1 MIKTTSIQQKFTWV
15 VLALSLVLVAVVSWL
30 AHQSARDL
38 ILTRS
43 DELYRAKVTGF
54 SGELESALQQYEA
67 MIVYLA
73 GHPTIRRILADH
85 DYNDF
90 RQRKN
95 DPDWQAFRSTYMQA
109 MVKNYDGTIRLMYV
123 GSQQHGE
130 NYRHNDTA
138 YTTYDARTRIWYQS
152 AVKSD
157 GLAYTSYL
165 AHSRK
170 NIDVTISAPIYNSGT
185 LLGVAGVDLATDRL
199 INSLAK
205 ELTDS
210 VTIPMV
216 IDSVGRILYHSNNQF
231 LLKHISDTTINFSP
245 DFVASVQELIRDKS
259 GKRIYE
265 SLSGKNHYLYAQAI
279 GTMGWVAVLD
289 VKEEAILEPTNDL
302 LKTVLL
308 IDGLVLLLIVVSAG
322 FIVRRMIRVLVDVV
336 ASMKAIAQG
345 SSLKGQK
352 MKITGNDEF
361 AELAYWFNEFADKYQ
376 KLFDQLEQ
384 RGQQIAELAGQLAH
398 SVTQLNSATVEQS
411 SAVVETTSTV
421 EEMYQS
427 SVNIAETAATV
438 ARNAGTN
445 QSLSRQGV
453 ELMRALVRRI
463 EDIEKNNQHRTQDV
477 IQMKKKVN
485 RINEIMSL
493 IRSINEQTKLIA
505 FNAALE
511 ASGAGE
517 TGKRFAVVA
526 NEIRRLADTIQES
539 MEEIRLMTDEIQ
551 AQTQQLI
558 KGTEENTQYISTG
571 VQSSRDVENQFNT
584 IFGATQIVVSS
595 TQQIELATNQQ
606 KIANEQI
613 VATLHDLSQAIGH
626 VVAMSG
632 EVGQIVNDLESIAA
646 VFKKGDLNG

>member
-15 VLALSLVLVAVVSWL
+15 VLALSLVLVAVVSWM
-30 AHQSARDL
+30 AHQSAREL
-38 ILTRS
+38 ILLRS
-43 DELYRAKVTGF
+43 DELYRAKASGL
-54 SGELESALQQYEA
+54 SGELESALHQYEA
-67 MIVYLA
+67 MVVYLT
-73 GHPTIRRILADH
+73 GQPTIRRILTDH
-85 DYNDF
+85 DYADF
-90 RQRKN
+90 RQRKS
-95 DPDWQAFRSTYMQA
+95 DMDWQTFRTTYMQA
-109 MVKNYDGTIRLMYV
+109 MVKNYGGTVRLMYV
-123 GSQQHGE
+123 GSQKHGE

-138 YTTYDARTRIWYQS
+138 YTTYDARTRVWYQS
-152 AVKSD
+152 AVRSD

-170 NIDVTISAPIYNSGT
+170 NIDVTISAPIYESGR

-199 INSLAK
+199 INALARAM
-205 ELTDS
+205 TDS
-210 VTIPMV
+210 VTTPMV
-216 IDSVGRILYHSNNQF
+216 IDSVGRILYHPNNQF
-231 LLKHISDTTINFSP
+231 LLKHISDTTISFAP
-245 DFVASVQELIRDKS
+245 EFVSSVQSLLKTKAEKS
-259 GKRIYE
+259 IYE
-265 SLSGKNHYLYAQAI
+265 SLTGANHYLYAHPI
-279 GTMGWVAVLD
+279 GSMGWMAVLD
-289 VKEEAILEPTNDL
+289 VKEDAILEPTNDL
-302 LKTVLL
+302 LKSILL
-308 IDGLVLLLIVVSAG
+308 IDGLVLLLIVLSAG
-322 FIVRRMIRVLVDVV
+322 FIVRRMIRVLVKVV
-336 ASMKAIAQG
+336 ERMKAIAQG
-345 SSLKGQK
+345 NSLRGQK
-352 MKITGNDEF
+352 MEITGNDEF

-384 RGQQIAELAGQLAH
+384 RGQQIAELADQLAH

-427 SVNIAETAATV
+427 SVNIAETAGTV
-438 ARNAGTN
+438 SRNAGVN
-445 QSLSRQGV
+445 QNLSRQGV
-453 ELMRALVRRI
+453 DLMRALVRRI
-463 EDIEKNNQHRTQDV
+463 EDIEKNNQHRTHDV

-558 KGTEENTQYISTG
+558 KGTEENTQYITTG

-584 IFGATQIVVSS
+584 IFSATQTVVSS

-632 EVGQIVNDLESIAA
+632 EVGQIVKELESIAA